1 MDFNPKGFHLKFIIK
16 YLSRLLL
23 FSFHI
28 HLARFLLPSFGNMES
43 DHEWYIY

>member
-1 MDFNPKGFHLKFIIK
+1 MMDFNPKDFHLKFIGK

-23 FSFHI
+23 FSVQI

-43 DHEWYIY
+43 DHE